1 MVFGFGKKEQIIE
14 KEVIKEVYRTP
25 RKEKSAKNRN
35 HRWQYERR
43 PRESASSQLRVTNST
58 ST

>member
-25 RKEKSAKNRN
+25 EKKKRKKSGSSLAVREKA
-35 HRWQYERR
+35 
-43 PRESASSQLRVTNST
+43 V
-58 ST
+58 